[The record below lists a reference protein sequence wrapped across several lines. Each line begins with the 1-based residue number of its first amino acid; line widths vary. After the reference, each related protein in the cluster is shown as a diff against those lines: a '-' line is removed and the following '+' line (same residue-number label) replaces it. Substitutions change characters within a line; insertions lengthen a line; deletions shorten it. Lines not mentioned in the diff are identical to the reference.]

1 MTPSDLVRKSLSL
14 AFSTDLVFS
23 HVCVV
28 PDLQFPHD
36 GLLSKLSFVGQFLQ
50 SSPDRQLY
58 PELQIW
64 RVQGGSNNDTY
75 VRVTTTGTSS
85 APQFTGHLNVYQ
97 FIFDPP
103 VEVKEGYVLGYYQP
117 PTSLSRLGLVTIQDK
132 GPENY
137 CIFGQNPTTLF
148 TQSNTVLSLPRTPLV
163 AFEYGELMVWLY
175 VYNKR
180 HLYIDT

>member
-1 MTPSDLVRKSLSL
+1 MTPRDLAKKSFSL
-14 AFSTDLVFS
+14 AFSTDLIFNFA
-23 HVCVV
+23 CVV

-50 SSPDRQLY
+50 SPPPDNTLY

-75 VRVTTTGTSS
+75 VKVTTTGVTS
-85 APQFTGHLNVYQ
+85 APQFTGHLNVYE

-117 PTSLSRLGLVTIQDK
+117 PSSLSRLGLVTIQDK

-137 CIFGQNPTTLF
+137 CIFGQNPATLS
-148 TQSNTVLSLPRTPLV
+148 TQSSAVSSFTRTPLV
-163 AFEYGELMVWLY
+163 TFVYGEQS
-175 VYNKR
+175 VYYKM
-180 HLYIDT
+180 